1 MNNMGII
8 KTIAKGICAT
18 VAILASFMLVMFV
31 ILTICWG
38 PFGGGADSAAS
49 TVDAIQTAT
58 PTVTP
63 DQVGSSIEEHIIVY
77 KDGQDD
83 IVECKR
89 LSVFGNNNV
98 IQIANEDVEKILITG
113 HGNVISYSSSAN
125 PQIIDHGNYNDVW
138 QRWLT

>member
-1 MNNMGII
+1 MGIM

-18 VAILASFMLVMFV
+18 VAILASMMLVMFV

-38 PFGGGADSAAS
+38 PFGSGGYNDAPI
-49 TVDAIQTAT
+49 VDAAQTPTPTAT
-58 PTVTP
+58 LEPIE
-63 DQVGSSIEEHIIVY
+63 SSIEEHIIVY

-89 LSVFGNNNV
+89 LSIFGRGNV
-98 IQIANEDVEKILITG
+98 IQIANSDVEKIVITG
-113 HGNVISYSSSAN
+113 DKNSISYSCDAN
-125 PQIIDHGNYNDVW
+125 PQIIDGGNHNCIW